1 MKLINTMTSII
12 AAGAVL
18 AVSTGAFA
26 EDGSAESGFGTT
38 GAWADIAGETST
50 SYDNLFDVI
59 LDDKYS
65 DLWYKYCAAVVGED
79 GAEAAAQAL
88 KGSISSDRY
97 GQEAVD
103 YIAESGAAAFDCWYI
118 NGAKQFTFNAD
129 NTAVITL
136 DDGSTVTHEYEYLG
150 QYNIGDG
157 ETLNWGGVE
166 MPVAFPCDVYKSTD
180 EAGEFNY
187 FFFRDDT
194 MAATYHIEFRYGS
207 ELEELQRY
215 LEGPYAYWLTAGMD
229 AAADRHT
236 IDNCIGLFCLENS
249 DFSERTESSVTQI
262 SDLVGTWDCDLSAFG
277 EEYADTELYFT
288 IDGSGHGE
296 TYMNG
301 AKTRDFSAYLYDG
314 GESGEGVYVAYD
326 NEAYESEHADYTL
339 TSGDDGSLTLTLTND
354 DGSIT
359 YTKRADAAPDEA
371 SGETSGEDSGMKGNP
386 ETGAESAAVAV
397 SAALCAGAVL
407 ALSRKRTK

>member
-12 AAGAVL
+12 AAGALL

-38 GAWADIAGETST
+38 GAWTDIAGGTST
-50 SYDNLFDVI
+50 SYANLFDVI
-59 LDDKYS
+59 LDEKYS

-129 NTAVITL
+129 NTAAITL
-136 DDGSTVTHEYEYLG
+136 
-150 QYNIGDG
+150 
-157 ETLNWGGVE
+157 
-166 MPVAFPCDVYKSTD
+166 
-180 EAGEFNY
+180 
-187 FFFRDDT
+187 
-194 MAATYHIEFRYGS
+194 
-207 ELEELQRY
+207 
-215 LEGPYAYWLTAGMD
+215 
-229 AAADRHT
+229 
-236 IDNCIGLFCLENS
+236 
-249 DFSERTESSVTQI
+249 
-262 SDLVGTWDCDLSAFG
+262 
-277 EEYADTELYFT
+277 
-288 IDGSGHGE
+288 
-296 TYMNG
+296 
-301 AKTRDFSAYLYDG
+301 
-314 GESGEGVYVAYD
+314 
-326 NEAYESEHADYTL
+326 
-339 TSGDDGSLTLTLTND
+339 DDGSLTLTLTND

-371 SGETSGEDSGMKGNP
+371 SGETSGEDSGVKGNP

-397 SAALCAGAVL
+397 SAALCAGAGL